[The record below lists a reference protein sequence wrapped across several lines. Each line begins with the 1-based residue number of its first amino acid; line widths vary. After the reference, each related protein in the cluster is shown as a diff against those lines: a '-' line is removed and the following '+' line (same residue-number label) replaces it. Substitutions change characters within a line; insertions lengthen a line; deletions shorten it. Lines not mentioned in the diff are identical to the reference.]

1 MSKILLSVDNYMILA
16 KLKELKAQKNLTNQQ
31 IADLSGVPLSTVT
44 RVFNGQTDNPNI
56 GTIEDIVKGMG
67 FSLDDV
73 TGIKQTEEKYSPDDN
88 LIQLYKEMIRTKDKY
103 IRFLSG
109 TLVAIVV
116 LLLIMLLLDL
126 FVLDVGYIRR

>member
-1 MSKILLSVDNYMILA
+1 MILA
-16 KLKELKAQKNLTNQQ
+16 KLKELKVQKNLTNQQ

-116 LLLIMLLLDL
+116 ILLIMLLLDL

>member
-1 MSKILLSVDNYMILA
+1 MILA
-16 KLKELKAQKNLTNQQ
+16 KLKELKVQKNLTNQQ

-116 LLLIMLLLDL
+116 ILLIMLLLDL
-126 FVLDVGYIRR
+126 FVLDVGYIRRYQKKNFLILRN